1 MKSARTKAREI
12 SQPKIG
18 SRAGLTITELVLAI
32 VFLAVLLAIAIPRID
47 IALRRSHLQ
56 GAAAELTTAHFL
68 ARASAMRYGRPAQLR
83 IDAANGRFW
92 VQVDTTL
99 AGSGNLDTVGPVH
112 RMGDASITMTSTRST
127 LCFDRRGLA
136 YAFAGT
142 CDSANAVITF
152 TLSGRTDTVQTTAI
166 GKIIR

>member
-1 MKSARTKAREI
+1 MRFG
-12 SQPKIG
+12 SQELRQIPKLNCSG
-18 SRAGLTITELVLAI
+18 RAGLTITELVLGI
-32 VFLAVLLAIAIPRID
+32 LVLALLFAIAIPRID
-47 IALRRSHLQ
+47 IGLRRAHLQ
-56 GAAAELTTAHFL
+56 GATAELTTAHFL

-92 VQVDTTL
+92 VQVDTTV

-136 YAFAGT
+136 YYFAGT

>member
-1 MKSARTKAREI
+1 MKFARKNAR
-12 SQPKIG
+12 QLPRQNVA
-18 SRAGLTITELVLAI
+18 SRAGLTITELVLTI
-32 VFLAVLLAIAIPRID
+32 VILAMILAIAFPRID
-47 IALRRSHLQ
+47 IALRRAHLQ
-56 GAAAELTTAHFL
+56 AASAELTTAHFL

-92 VQVDTTL
+92 VQVDTTV
-99 AGSGNLDTVGPVH
+99 AGAGTLDTIGPVH

-136 YAFAGT
+136 YFFAGT
-142 CDSANAVITF
+142 CDSANALITF
-152 TLSGRTDTVQTTAI
+152 TLSGRTDTVQMTAI